1 MTRLEHASLLDPANQ
16 RPLSRGVGAAAHIG
30 GLVIGRAILEPG
42 WRWSEDVKPIV
53 GTEWCEVHHLQLIVS
68 GRLAVGLADADEVDE
83 FVAGDLIDI
92 VPGHDAW
99 VVGDEPCDLID
110 LSGNSAQFGV
120 PASLAR
126 QVVTMLMSDIV
137 DSTPTAARLG
147 DARWRQTLGDHNRII
162 RREIERFRGREL
174 DTTGDGF
181 FVAFDSAASGVAA
194 AIAAQGALADHA
206 ASAGFAPSVRIG
218 LHTADATR
226 RGNDYSGVGVHVQRH
241 TLALADADEIVVSR
255 ATLDEAGGVEHTNP
269 RSATLKGVAAPVE
282 VASLSWS

>member
-68 GRLAVGLADADEVDE
+68 GRLAVGLADSDEVDE

-92 VPGHDAW
+92 VPGHDAG
-99 VVGDEPCDLID
+99 VVGNEPCDLID

-181 FVAFDSAASGVAA
+181 FVAFDSAA
-194 AIAAQGALADHA
+194 GAVHCARAVRDAVKRLDLQ
-206 ASAGFAPSVRIG
+206 VRIG
-218 LHTADATR
+218 VHTGEIEVTADGV
-226 RGNDYSGVGVHVQRH
+226 RGIAIH
-241 TLALADADEIVVSR
+241 ALARIMSAAGASEILVSPVTR
-255 ATLDEAGGVEHTNP
+255 ALTEGTDLRYVARGPH
-269 RSATLKGVAAPVE
+269 SLKGIAAPMDLFAVE
-282 VASLSWS
+282 